1 MRVLLAVGS
10 APCLFDDVQAALAL
24 YPDASLM
31 LINGAWTAYCHV
43 EHLLAGHTSKSALFM
58 AERLK
63 RFPDAPAARVHA
75 TLSYPAQKQEN
86 PLVTDWWS
94 QQYVTGATSAGKAA
108 RIGLALGY
116 HRVVL
121 CGCPLD
127 PQVGYWSGEANV
139 THDGCPRFDTPGNP
153 RRVITRYRDKM
164 AVLAKQEPF
173 KSHLFS
179 MSGYSR
185 DVLGSP
191 P

>member
-10 APCLFDDVQAALAL
+10 APCLFDDVQAALEL

-31 LINGAWTAYCHV
+31 LINGACTAFRHAEHV
-43 EHLLAGHTSKSALFM
+43 LSGHTNKSRLFKE
-58 AERLK
+58 ERAK
-63 RFPDAPAARVHA
+63 AFPDHPPYRMHA
-75 TLSYPAQKQEN
+75 TLSYPAQRQEN
-86 PLVTDWWS
+86 PDITDWWG
-94 QQYVTGATSAGKAA
+94 QDKVTGATSAGKAA

-116 HRVVL
+116 DRVIL

-127 PQVGYWSGEANV
+127 ADAGYWNGEAKV
-139 THDGCPRFDTPGNP
+139 PHDCERFDTPNNP

-173 KSHLFS
+173 KSQVFS

-185 DVLGSP
+185 SVLGGP